1 MPADFS
7 QYVDLKIFDKTP
19 GELYS
24 ESIEMARLTLPE
36 FNLRVGTVE
45 DAMFQ
50 AISYIAWQIVT
61 GLNRI
66 PDSVMSGILSMMG
79 VTQRPAIPAEM
90 TVEVTADSYEGATI
104 PSGTLFGY
112 SYTFEDETIDYVFQT
127 VESLDIP
134 ADESYSPGDPYP
146 SGTVLC
152 EAFLPGV
159 IPVISEGESL
169 SVLSPSTE
177 ILSVSAGSYFQN
189 GFNEENSAEF
199 LSRATSYLSSLSS
212 TLAKSTQVD
221 AFIASNYVG
230 YVGRVRTY
238 DLTNGDPDV
247 GNRDTE
253 KTYSITTKSR
263 TSGVATI
270 TTSEPHQILEGDMVV
285 INGLSADGSPSGAF
299 DGEVEVISITENKFS
314 YLNAGGDVPP
324 TSDSGT
330 VTRGKEEVGHIA
342 TYVYGLGGFAG
353 TEQKEIIKIAVA
365 EAAIGGL
372 TVNVENMEILPL
384 SVSGSVVLDAAYDR
398 EPLEQIVENTMIEYL
413 SPSGFPTYEDTVR
426 KNVIIGLISQIPGV
440 KYVESLTLTGD
451 VSDGWLTQIG
461 SDLEPARKGWSPSL
475 DPSDISLTY
484 VSV

>member
-7 QYVDLKIFDKTP
+7 QYVDLRIFDKTP

-24 ESIEMARLTLPE
+24 ESVEMARLTLPE

-61 GLNRI
+61 GLNRL
-66 PDSVMSGILSMMG
+66 PDSLMSGILSMMG

-90 TVEVTADSYEGATI
+90 TIEITADSYEGASI

-112 SYTFEDETIDYVFQT
+112 SYVFEDETIEYVFQT

-169 SVLSPSTE
+169 TILSPSTE

-199 LSRATSYLSSLSS
+199 LSRAVSYLSSLSS

-221 AFIASNYVG
+221 AFIANNYVG
-230 YVGRVRTY
+230 SVGRVKTY

-263 TSGVATI
+263 TGGVATL
-270 TTSEPHQILEGDMVV
+270 TTSEAHQILVGDFVV
-285 INGLSADGSPSGAF
+285 VNGIAAAGSPSNAF
-299 DGEVEVISITENKFS
+299 DGEVEVTAITSNTFS
-314 YLNAGGDVPP
+314 YLNTGGNVSS
-324 TSDSGT
+324 TSDAGT
-330 VTRGKEEVGHIA
+330 VTRGKEVVGHIA
-342 TYVYGLGGFAG
+342 TYVYGLGGFVG
-353 TEQKEIIKIAVA
+353 TEQKEIIKLAVA

-384 SVSGSVVLDAAYDR
+384 SIAGSVVLDAAYDR
-398 EPLEQIVENTMIEYL
+398 EPLEQIVENTIVEYL
-413 SPSGFPTYEDTVR
+413 SPAGFPTYESTVR
-426 KNVIIGLISQIPGV
+426 RNFIIGLISQIPGV
-440 KYVESLTLTGD
+440 KYVESLT
-451 VSDGWLTQIG
+451 VSGTTADGWLTQIG
-461 SDLEPARKGWSPSL
+461 SDLEPAHKGWAPSL
-475 DPSDISLTY
+475 DPTDITLTY